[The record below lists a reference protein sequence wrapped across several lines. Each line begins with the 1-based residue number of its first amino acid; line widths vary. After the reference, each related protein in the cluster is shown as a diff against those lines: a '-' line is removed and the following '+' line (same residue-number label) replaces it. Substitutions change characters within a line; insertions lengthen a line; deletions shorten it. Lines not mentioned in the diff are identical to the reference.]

1 MHEPWECDQEE
12 NLPLAERLKR
22 GSDRIVNLIL
32 HSDLEWIDIQLDI
45 NRLRELC
52 ANEAPAKLELFD
64 ALYTERFYR
73 IWEQWREG
81 KEGAWDEEQTSGKEE
96 PWREDRSSGEEEP
109 WHEDETS
116 GGEETLA

>member
-1 MHEPWECDQEE
+1 MHESGKSEE
-12 NLPLAERLKR
+12 EEDLPLAERLKR

-52 ANEAPAKLELFD
+52 ADEAPAKLELFD

-81 KEGAWDEEQTSGKEE
+81 KGEASGEEGAPGEDE

-109 WHEDETS
+109 WREDETS